1 MALSHRIVS
10 EVATWIVRN
19 RHGATFVG
27 GSMAPRQ
34 PSVTRHLLWAPNRGS
49 PLVRHPS
56 VAKSMALSQREGRGG
71 RRNIERTV

>member
-10 EVATWIVRN
+10 EAATWIVRN
-19 RHGATFVG
+19 RRGATFVG
-27 GSMAPRQ
+27 GSMAPSQ
-34 PSVTRHLLWAPNRGS
+34 PSLTRHLLWAPNRGS
-49 PLVRHPS
+49 PFVRDLL